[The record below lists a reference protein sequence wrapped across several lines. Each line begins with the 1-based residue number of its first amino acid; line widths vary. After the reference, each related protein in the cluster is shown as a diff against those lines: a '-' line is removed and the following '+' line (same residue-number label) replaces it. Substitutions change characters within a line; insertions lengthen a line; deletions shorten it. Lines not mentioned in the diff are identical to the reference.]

1 MLQDITPERTANAIC
16 QDKSF
21 KGFIILVEGKKDIKL
36 YDRFFD
42 RTVTKLVA
50 TFGKYKL
57 RDVFALLTQRGVE
70 RKIGLRD
77 ADFLRIP
84 NNPKFDSDYAE
95 NIFPTDYHDSEV
107 MMVKSHAC
115 RHFLRVTLDDDKLD
129 EFEKKNA
136 LLVRD
141 HAFRL
146 SYNIGC
152 LRLANKRY
160 ELGLSFKPVKPEGNR
175 LKYKSFI
182 CSRTGVFLGNE
193 KLINTVLEY
202 SKNRGNSISTRAEIN
217 DKLELILKENHP
229 IDEIV
234 NGHDMTEVL
243 AIVVRDVMKSTSK
256 LLQNSDCVED
266 LLILGF
272 DSHEFSKTQLR
283 AKLSGW
289 EAASGNKILS

>member
-1 MLQDITPERTANAIC
+1 MLEYMTPERTANAIC

-21 KGFIILVEGKKDIKL
+21 KGIIILVEGKKDIKL

-42 RTVTKLVA
+42 RTLTKLVS
-50 TFGKYKL
+50 TFGKHNL
-57 RDVFALLTQRGVE
+57 RDVFTLLTQRGVE

-84 NNPKFDSDYAE
+84 NNPKFDPNYAE
-95 NIFPTDYHDSEV
+95 SIFPTDYHDSEV
-107 MMVKSHAC
+107 MMIKSHAC
-115 RHFLRVTLDDDKLD
+115 RHFLRVTLDDDTLG
-129 EFEKKNA
+129 EFERKNA

-152 LRLANKRY
+152 LRLANRRY
-160 ELGLSFKPVKPEGNR
+160 KLGLSFKPEKAEGNR
-175 LKYKSFI
+175 LKYKAFI
-182 CSRTGVFLGNE
+182 CSRTGVFLGND
-193 KLINTVLEY
+193 KLINTVFEY
-202 SKNRGNSISTRAEIN
+202 SKNRGTAISTRAEIT
-217 DKLELILKENHP
+217 DKLELIIRESHP
-229 IDEIV
+229 IGEIV

-243 AIVVRDVMKSTSK
+243 AIVVRDVMKSANK

-289 EAASGNKILS
+289 EATSGNKILS